1 MPQIDR
7 YKKRTVNIDFF
18 TIEDFKML
26 PYKERFTIV
35 FITSGSIKGIL
46 NNRPIAISAPGVLC
60 LSGSDTIQIL
70 EKQNVSAQSF
80 SFDPNIFNTIL
91 IPKTQDYI
99 RPNPKIKTVLSI
111 FQRDSTHTGV
121 PYITTKAYPKL
132 LDWFFIIGTEVFA
145 QSDSIWVC
153 RIKKNLIQILGL
165 IESLNYENG
174 QSPVDLVLEYIQTNY
189 ANKITLEDLTYCAHL
204 NRVSLNEMF
213 HKRCGCTAMSYLLS
227 YRLKV
232 AEELL
237 THTGMSLNEIARSTG
252 FEYDTYFIKQFT
264 AKKGMSPTSFRN
276 TSRKVANY
284 L

>member
-18 TIEDFKML
+18 AIENFKTL
-26 PYKERFTIV
+26 PYQGRFTIV
-35 FITSGSIKGIL
+35 FVTSGSIKGIL
-46 NNRPIAISAPGVLC
+46 NNWPIAISAPGVLC
-60 LSGSDTIQIL
+60 LSETDVIQIL
-70 EKQNVSAQSF
+70 KKQNVSAQSF
-80 SFDPNIFNTIL
+80 SFDPDFLNTIP
-91 IPKTQDYI
+91 ISKTEDYI
-99 RPNPKIKTVLSI
+99 IPNLKIQTGLFL

-121 PYITTKAYPKL
+121 PSITIKAYPQL

-145 QSDSIWVC
+145 QSDSLWVC
-153 RIKKNLIQILGL
+153 RIKKNLIKILGL
-165 IESLNYENG
+165 IESLNSENG
-174 QSPVDLVLEYIQTNY
+174 QSPVDLVLEYIHTNY
-189 ANKITLEDLTYCAHL
+189 TNKIILEDLTQCAHL

-237 THTGMSLNEIARSTG
+237 THTEMNLNEIARSTG

-264 AKKGMSPTSFRN
+264 AKKGMSPTLFRN
-276 TSRKVANY
+276 TSRKLASY

>member
-7 YKKRTVNIDFF
+7 YKKRTVNIDFYA
-18 TIEDFKML
+18 IEDFKAL
-26 PYKERFTIV
+26 PYQNQFTIV
-35 FITSGSIKGIL
+35 FVTSGSIKGML

-60 LSGSDTIQIL
+60 LSEVDVIQVF
-70 EKQNVSAQSF
+70 EKENVSAQSF
-80 SFDPNIFNTIL
+80 SFDPDFLNTIP
-91 IPKTQDYI
+91 ISKTEDYLL
-99 RPNPKIKTVLSI
+99 PNLKIQTGLSL
-111 FQRDSTHTGV
+111 FQRDSIHTGV
-121 PYITTKAYPKL
+121 PSINTKAYSKL

-145 QSDSIWVC
+145 QSDSLWVC
-153 RIKKNLIQILGL
+153 RIKKNLIQMLGL
-165 IESLNYENG
+165 IESLNSENG
-174 QSPVDLVLEYIQTNY
+174 QSPVDMTLEYIHTNY
-189 ANKITLEDLTYCAHL
+189 ANKITLEDLTQCAHL

-213 HKRCGCTAMSYLLS
+213 HKRCSCTAMSYLLS

-264 AKKGMSPTSFRN
+264 TKNGMSPTSFRN
-276 TSRKVANY
+276 TSRKLASY